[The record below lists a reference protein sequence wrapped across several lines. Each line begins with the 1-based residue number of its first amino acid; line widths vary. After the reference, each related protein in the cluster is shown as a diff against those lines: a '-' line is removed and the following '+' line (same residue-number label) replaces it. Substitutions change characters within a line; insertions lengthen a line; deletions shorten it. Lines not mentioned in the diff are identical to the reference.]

1 MMNLIEWFRTK
12 NMRKS
17 ASETNQKIP
26 GGIANLN
33 LVLQKGPDGKV
44 RFKTRIKGEFK
55 LDEENETVK
64 AIQNLIK
71 QMEEESKTNHWS
83 AVIKRPEIIP

>member
-1 MMNLIEWFRTK
+1 MMNLIEWYRTK

-33 LVLQKGPDGKV
+33 LILQKGSDGKI

-64 AIQNLIK
+64 AIQDLIEK
-71 QMEEESKTNHWS
+71 MEDESKVNHWS
-83 AVIKRPEIIP
+83 VVIKHPE